1 MLKHEAREHFI
12 EAGGTDEEFEE
23 AWPELRLEV
32 IQQWTL
38 ERVQTARQKSAEAFR
53 SQLHLSSL

>member
-1 MLKHEAREHFI
+1 VLKHEAREHFI

-32 IQQWTL
+32 IQQRTL

-53 SQLHLSSL
+53 SQF